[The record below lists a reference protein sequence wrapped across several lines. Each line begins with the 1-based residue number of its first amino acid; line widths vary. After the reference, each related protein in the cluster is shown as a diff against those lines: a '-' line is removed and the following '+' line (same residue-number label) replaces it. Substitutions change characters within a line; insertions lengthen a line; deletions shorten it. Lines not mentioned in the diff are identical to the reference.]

1 MNPPD
6 WAVVTAADRLA
17 LEEGCY
23 WSQTHAD
30 CIINF
35 TRAFFRSQFI
45 SGKVTLAPEQAQFL
59 QRLYGWRLPN
69 GNRRFR
75 FANLHVPKKS
85 FGKTLL
91 VSIIAF
97 FETFGSGEP
106 SNFVVS
112 CAASRDN
119 ASQVFDELK
128 FAVERGPFAS
138 FASVKN
144 HTKSIDVPNLNS
156 RFRSVSSDG
165 NRLHGF
171 NCGTVLC
178 DEAGWTKSSSAY
190 DALRYA
196 TVARPNGLV
205 VVISTASDNQEH
217 WYHKR
222 VYSKSKRILSGE
234 DTDIT
239 HLAVVHEMDAE
250 GDPEDPAQWKKANPL
265 LGSPWCPTDQFR
277 RDLEGAKSAGLG
289 EWLNFQRLRLG
300 RWLKAD
306 EMCYFEV
313 NKFDELKAEPSEA
326 ELKDVPAAIGI
337 DLSETTD
344 PTSVTI
350 TWELSQGKYY
360 SRSWCWVAEKG
371 VTERE
376 KSNLRHY
383 REFPE
388 MTVTKGDMIDERAV
402 LGKLIEL
409 VQNYR
414 VVVAQFD
421 PRSAFVLANRLA
433 EEGVKCERIPSS
445 ARYMNPPMVELR
457 KAIEE
462 KRFTHDGSSWLKF
475 CLQNVRFEL
484 NRFGEAYPTRKKSVD
499 KIDGAISTL
508 LSLYGLLAKPADETV
523 TQGLILI

>member
-1 MNPPD
+1 MSVPD

-17 LEEGCY
+17 LEEGCT
-23 WSQTHAD
+23 WSQTHANQ
-30 CIINF
+30 IINF

-45 SGKVTLAPEQAQFL
+45 SGKVALAPEQAQFL
-59 QRLYGWRLPN
+59 QQLYGWRLPN

-106 SNFVVS
+106 SAFVVS
-112 CAASRDN
+112 CAASREN

-128 FAVERGPFAS
+128 FATERGKFAPFA
-138 FASVKN
+138 AVKN
-144 HTKSIDVPNLNS
+144 HTKTIEVPSLNA
-156 RFRSVSSDG
+156 RFHSVSSDG

-171 NCGTVLC
+171 NCSTVIC
-178 DEAGWTKSSSAY
+178 DEAGWTKNSSAF

-196 TVARPNGLV
+196 PAARPNGLI
-205 VVISTASDNQEH
+205 VVISTASDQQEH

-234 DTDIT
+234 DLDIT
-239 HLAVVHEMDAE
+239 HLAVVHEMDAD

-265 LGSPWCPTDQFR
+265 LGSPWCPIDQFR
-277 RDLEGAKSAGLG
+277 REIEGAKAAGIG
-289 EWLNFQRLRLG
+289 ERLNFLRLRLG
-300 RWLKAD
+300 LWLKAD

-326 ELKDVPAAIGI
+326 ELKDAPCALGI

-344 PTSVTI
+344 PTSVTA
-350 TWELSQGKYY
+350 TWELSPGRYY
-360 SRSWCWVAEKG
+360 SRSWCWTAEKG

-383 REFPE
+383 REFTE
-388 MTVTKGDMIDERAV
+388 MTVTKGDMIDERLV
-402 LGKLIEL
+402 LNHL
-409 VQNYR
+409 VALTEKYC
-414 VVVAQFD
+414 VVVANFD
-421 PRSAFVLANRLA
+421 PRSAYVMGNRLA
-433 EEGVKCERIPSS
+433 EHGVKCERVTAS

-462 KRFTHDGSSWLKF
+462 KRYSHDGSSWLKF

-484 NRFGEAYPTRKKSVD
+484 NRYGEVFPVRKKSVD
-499 KIDGAISTL
+499 KIDGAISAL